1 MKSKFLFLFSVLII
15 LMAFACTKNEKENE
29 ILQARTQLEL
39 ARTKSDLDNIFI
51 ALNNLILLGDKDP
64 ALPVELETVKKSLS
78 LYTLIRVSQSD
89 GTHEKTIQFAQDFL
103 EIFPNDI
110 DVRKALRESGQIF
123 RSLSESLN
131 ELQSCFVK
139 SANGEFTFI
148 PAKDSNDPKIDFEIV
163 TTHLIQARS
172 AVDEALKR
180 DQNFDTALNLRRLI
194 INAQIALSSAITK
207 EIFTIIN
214 RYRPA
219 VEKTFDVV
227 HSEMQK
233 SLRSRFSSPQKVW
246 KRFQAN
252 MTTLEDIH
260 KKEIVDLDRLASIL
274 CRLENDGNEERIVL
288 VKNAVILYDQYVN
301 TIINPRGSL
310 ADYNNDISSIAS
322 KWSEIEVWYN
332 KTENILDNIIENI
345 TNISSLAMEFCLYK
359 TDATP
364 RIIQKRLDIIAS

>member
-1 MKSKFLFLFSVLII
+1 MKSKCLFLFSVLFIF
-15 LMAFACTKNEKENE
+15 MAMACAKNENE

-39 ARTKSDLDNIFI
+39 ARTKSDLDGIFI

-64 ALPVELETVKKSLS
+64 ALPVELESVKKTLS

-89 GTHEKTIQFAQDFL
+89 GTHEKTIQLAHDFL

-110 DVRKALRESGQIF
+110 DVRKALKESGQIF

-131 ELQSCFVK
+131 ELQRCFVR
-139 SANGEFTFI
+139 SATGEFIFI
-148 PAKDSNDPKIDFEIV
+148 PAKDSPKIDFEIV
-163 TTHLIQARS
+163 TTHLSQARN
-172 AVDEALKR
+172 AVEEALKR
-180 DQNFDTALNLRRLI
+180 DQNFDTALSLRRLI

-233 SLRSRFSSPQKVW
+233 SLHSRFSSPQKVW

-252 MTTLEDIH
+252 MTTLGDIH
-260 KKEIVDLDRLASIL
+260 KKEIVDLDRLASTL
-274 CRLENDGNEERIVL
+274 SRLENEGNEERVVL
-288 VKNAVILYDQYVN
+288 ARNAVILYDQYVN

-322 KWSEIEVWYN
+322 KWSEIEVWYD

-359 TDATP
+359 VDETP
-364 RIIQKRLDIIAS
+364 HIIQKRQDIITS

>member
-1 MKSKFLFLFSVLII
+1 MKPKCLFLFSVLLI
-15 LMAFACTKNEKENE
+15 LMAFACAKNENE

-39 ARTKSDLDNIFI
+39 ARTKSDLDSIFI

-64 ALPVELETVKKSLS
+64 ALPVELERVKKSLS
-78 LYTLIRVSQSD
+78 LYMLIRVSQSD
-89 GTHEKTIQFAQDFL
+89 GAHEKTIQLAHDFL

-110 DVRKALRESGQIF
+110 DVRKALRESGLIF
-123 RSLSESLN
+123 RSLSESLK
-131 ELQSCFVK
+131 EFQSCFVE
-139 SANGEFTFI
+139 SANGEFTFVS
-148 PAKDSNDPKIDFEIV
+148 AKDSNDPRIAFEIV

-172 AVDEALKR
+172 AVEEALKR

-219 VEKTFDVV
+219 VEKTFEVV

-233 SLRSRFSSPQKVW
+233 SLRSRFNSPQKVW
-246 KRFQAN
+246 KRFQVN

-274 CRLENDGNEERIVL
+274 SRLENDGNEERV
-288 VKNAVILYDQYVN
+288 VSAKNAVILYDQYVN

-322 KWSEIEVWYN
+322 KWSEIEVWYH
-332 KTENILDNIIENI
+332 KTDNILDNIIENI

-359 TDATP
+359 MDETP
-364 RIIQKRLDIIAS
+364 RIIQKRLDIIVS